1 MDDYVIPADW
11 LAFCEIDS
19 WHPESKCYPWS
30 GTQAVELVAIGD
42 IQPPRRDPGMEPFRK
57 YKLVPVLLAFMSP
70 ECALPPVTVEPLPT
84 GADFR
89 YRVTNGF
96 HRFYA
101 SRAVG
106 YTSIP
111 AAINE
116 GSDLWAS
123 AGTKCIEACPEADVR
138 D

>member
-30 GTQAVELVAIGD
+30 GTQTVEMVAIKD
-42 IQPPRRDPGMEPFRK
+42 IQPPRRSPGMEPFRK
-57 YKLVPVLLAFMSP
+57 YKVVPVLLAFTSP
-70 ECALPPVTVEPLPT
+70 ECALPPVAVEPLPND
-84 GADFR
+84 AVFR
-89 YRVTNGF
+89 YRVINGF

-106 YTSIP
+106 YVSIP
-111 AAINE
+111 VVINVTSE
-116 GSDLWAS
+116 L
-123 AGTKCIEACPEADVR
+123 
-138 D
+138 

>member
-30 GTQAVELVAIGD
+30 GTQAVELLAIED
-42 IQPPRRDPGMEPFRK
+42 IQPPRRNPGMEPFHK

-70 ECALPPVTVEPLPT
+70 ECALPPVIVELLPN
-84 GADFR
+84 GCGFR

-106 YTSIP
+106 YVSIP
-111 AAINE
+111 AVIN
-116 GSDLWAS
+116 S
-123 AGTKCIEACPEADVR
+123 AFEL
-138 D
+138 